1 MLANYI
7 GLAQK
12 LKPASGNKSAFP
24 ASVIRFSSTSKVVP
38 SALDSAYNNNFFC
51 LTKICPSTYVH
62 ALPALQCLGNKSA
75 LPATVIK
82 LHFSSCPICELHL
95 IASATSMICF
105 CSTSSC
111 SFLSKVEQ
119 QLQVAIDIV
128 ARVGS
133 MLLHLLAPSPGF
145 AQSRLLISTQSLVG
159 RCCQCLPLC
168 KLLCKV

>member
-24 ASVIRFSSTSKVVP
+24 ASVIRFSSTSQVVP

-51 LTKICPSTYVH
+51 LTKICPSTYAH

-105 CSTSSC
+105 CWTEKNFF
-111 SFLSKVEQ
+111 SFFSKVEQ
-119 QLQVAIDIV
+119 QLQVAINIV

-133 MLLHLLAPSPGF
+133 MLLHLLAPSPCF
-145 AQSRLLISTQSLVG
+145 AQSRLLISTQRLVG
-159 RCCQCLPLC
+159 RCCQCLP
-168 KLLCKV
+168 